1 MGQCFYRRKRDFF
14 VLSGDSNH
22 ELYQMFKKDKESFA
36 RREERVLA
44 FWAHHDIFHKSLKN
58 RAEAEHF
65 SFYDGPPFATGLPHY
80 GHILAGTIK
89 DAVARYKTMQGFSVP
104 RRFGWDCHG
113 LPVEN
118 EIEKSHNLSGALQI
132 EAYGIDKFNEECRKI
147 VLRYTSEWKKTVLR
161 MGRWVE
167 FDKTYHTMDISFM
180 ESVWWVFSEIWNKGL
195 VYEGFKVMHY
205 SPKLGTPISNFEA
218 NLNYREVDDP
228 SLTVKF
234 ELSDCKEYLLVWTTT
249 PWTLPSNLGLA
260 ISPKLEYVKIRESE
274 KGEVYILA
282 KNRLAVYF
290 SEGTYEVL
298 DTFLGDALFGKSY
311 KPLMPYFQ
319 GHKNAFVVL
328 KGDFVATGEG
338 TGVVHM
344 APAFGED
351 DFFVCKEAGIE
362 IVCPIDVNC
371 QFNSEVP
378 DYKGVFVKDADKDI
392 IKRLKNEGKVFKH
405 QTIRHRYPFCW
416 RTDLPLIYRAVST
429 WFIAVEKIKDKIVA
443 NNELIHWVPDHIKS
457 GRFGKWLENARDWA
471 VSRNRY
477 WGTPLPIWRSEDG
490 DMIVISSVKELEER
504 TGQKVVDLHRHFI
517 DHLTFVENGKT
528 YKRVSEVFDCW
539 FESGSMPY
547 AQNHYPFE
555 NADETMR
562 EFPADFIAEGLDQ
575 TRGWFYTLTVIASA
589 LFDQPAFLNVIV
601 NGIVLAEDGHKMS
614 KRLKNYPD
622 PEIVIDKYGSDAI
635 RLYLLNSPVVRADDV
650 NFSEAGVE
658 GVLKQVLLPL
668 WNSYLFLATYAE
680 IYEWIP
686 TADNFDRP
694 KADIDRW
701 ILSRLQK
708 LIEDVTTAM
717 DAYQLDAAVIPLVGF
732 VDELTNWYIRRSRT
746 RFWVEEN
753 SEDRRQAFETL
764 YTVILA
770 LSKLAAPIMP
780 FITDAIYQE
789 LKRKDALESIHMTDF
804 PKVDEYLRDIE
815 LEEEMKYTQDVVNSG
830 HALRKEHQIK
840 VRQPLKKAHIISSD
854 SVLLEGLKRHEHLIR
869 EELNV
874 KELEFHIDET
884 AFVKLKPKPN
894 FRVLGKKVGKYMNQ
908 VKEKVDHFDQITL
921 MKIFNNEPVAII
933 IEGETFL
940 LTQEDVLVVREVLEG
955 LVAECVGSITIALD
969 TFITPALKQE
979 GIAREIINKINTL
992 RKQEGFEVVDRIELK
1007 IEAPDEVREAYETFK
1022 DYISGEILARTVTFC
1037 PVIEGKEL
1045 EINENLIKLNI
1056 AKITQ

>member
-1 MGQCFYRRKRDFF
+1 
-14 VLSGDSNH
+14 
-22 ELYQMFKKDKESFA
+22 MFKKDKESFA
-36 RREERVLA
+36 KREERVLA
-44 FWAHHDIFHKSLKN
+44 FWTKEDIFHKSLKN
-58 RAEAEHF
+58 RVDAEHF

-89 DAVARYKTMQGFSVP
+89 DVVARYKTMKGFSVP

-147 VLRYTSEWKKTVLR
+147 VLRYTAEWKKTVLR

-180 ESVWWVFSEIWNKGL
+180 ESVWWVFSEIWKKGL

-228 SLTVKF
+228 SLTLKF
-234 ELSDCKEYLLVWTTT
+234 ELVGEKAYVLVWTTT

-260 ISPKLEYVKIRESE
+260 VGPKLEYVKIRENGSSDI
-274 KGEVYILA
+274 YILA
-282 KNRLAVYF
+282 KNRLSVYF
-290 SEGTYEVL
+290 PEGNYEVVES
-298 DTFLGDALFGKSY
+298 FLGEKLIGKSY
-311 KPLMPYFQ
+311 HPLMPYFKD
-319 GHKNAFVVL
+319 HKNAFVIL
-328 KGDFVATGEG
+328 KGDFVATDEG
-338 TGVVHM
+338 TGIVHT

-351 DFFVCKEAGIE
+351 DFYVCKEAGIE

-371 QFNSEVP
+371 MFTSDIPEYQ
-378 DYKGVFVKDADKDI
+378 GVFVKDADKEI
-392 IKRLKNEGKVFKH
+392 IRKLKAEGKVFKH

-429 WFIAVEKIKDKIVA
+429 WFIAVEKIKDKIMA
-443 NNELIHWVPDHIKS
+443 NNELIHWVPDHIKN

-477 WGTPLPIWRSEDG
+477 WGTPLPIWRADDG
-490 DMIVISSVKELEER
+490 DMIVLSSVKELEEK
-504 TGQKVVDLHRHFI
+504 TGQKVDDLHRHFI
-517 DHLTFVENGKT
+517 DHLTFKENGKE
-528 YKRVSEVFDCW
+528 YKRVTEVFDCW

-555 NADETMR
+555 NKEETMR

-622 PEIVIDKYGSDAI
+622 PEVVIDKYGSDAI
-635 RLYLLNSPVVRADDV
+635 RLCLLNSPVVRAEDM
-650 NFSEAGVE
+650 NFSEGAVE

-686 TADNFDRP
+686 TADQYDRP

-701 ILSRLQK
+701 ILSVLQK
-708 LIEDVTTAM
+708 LIEDVESAM
-717 DAYQLDAAVIPLVGF
+717 DQYKLDQAVEPLIAFIDG
-732 VDELTNWYIRRSRT
+732 LTNWYIRRSRT
-746 RFWVEEN
+746 RFWAEEN
-753 SEDRRQAFETL
+753 TEDRRQAFETL
-764 YTVILA
+764 YTVILTV
-770 LSKLAAPIMP
+770 SKLAAPFMP
-780 FITDAIYQE
+780 FLTDAIYQE
-789 LKRKDALESIHMTDF
+789 LKRESCKESIHLTDF
-804 PKVDEYLRDIE
+804 PKVDEYLRDVE
-815 LEEEMKYTQDVVNSG
+815 LEEEMKHTQAIVNSG

-840 VRQPLKKAHIISSD
+840 VRQPLKKAHIISSE

-874 KELEFHIDET
+874 KELEFHQEESH
-884 AFVKLKPKPN
+884 FVQLKPKPN
-894 FRVLGKKVGKYMNQ
+894 FRVLGKKVGKFMNQ
-908 VKEKVDHFDQITL
+908 VKEKIDGLDQKIL
-921 MKIFNNEPVAII
+921 KKIFNKELVEIEV
-933 IEGETFL
+933 EGEKIVL
-940 LTQEDVLVVREVLEG
+940 GEEDVLVERQVLEG
-955 LVAECVGSITIALD
+955 LVAACVGSITIALD
-969 TFITPALKQE
+969 TLITHDLKQE

-992 RKQEGFEVVDRIELK
+992 RKQEGFEVTDRIEIK
-1007 IEAPDEVREAYETFK
+1007 IEAPKEIEEAFILFK
-1022 DYISGEILARTVTFC
+1022 DYISGEILAKEVLFC
-1037 PVIEGKEL
+1037 PVFQGKEID
-1045 EINENLIKLNI
+1045 INENIVKLSVS
-1056 AKITQ
+1056 KS